1 MTRDGPLLQR
11 FRWLAPTNATLLAEA
26 TMALAAAWLVI
37 AFLPFRRLGGLLG
50 RPGET
55 LRPPAADERLVRQIR
70 WAVEAA
76 AKRVPWRAVCFQKGV
91 ALHWMLRRRGVA
103 TRLHYGVGKSPE
115 DRLAAHVW
123 VSLDGTILI
132 GGDVAP
138 DFTCLATYPSDGPGA
153 K

>member
-1 MTRDGPLLQR
+1 MTRDVRVLQR

-26 TMALAAAWLVI
+26 TMALAGAAVII
-37 AFLPFRRLGGLLG
+37 AFFPFRRLGALLG
-50 RPGET
+50 RRGAT
-55 LRPPAADERLVRQIR
+55 LRPPGADERRVRQIR

-91 ALHWMLRRRGVA
+91 ALHWMLRRRGIP

-115 DRLAAHVW
+115 NQLAAHVW
-123 VSLDGTILI
+123 VSLDGATLM
-132 GGDVAP
+132 GGEVAHN
-138 DFTCLATYPSDGPGA
+138 FTCLATYPSDAPDP